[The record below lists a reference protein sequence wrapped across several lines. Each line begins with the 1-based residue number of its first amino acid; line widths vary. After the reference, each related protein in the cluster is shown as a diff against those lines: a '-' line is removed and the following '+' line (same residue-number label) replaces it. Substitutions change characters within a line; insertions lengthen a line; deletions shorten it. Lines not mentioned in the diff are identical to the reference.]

1 MLSVSSV
8 QPCDPIC
15 LQVRCFEIPV
25 TSEAMQNPK
34 KEPSLLRN
42 DTLSKGKYYFK
53 LSHVPDFV
61 KKQWC

>member
-25 TSEAMQNPK
+25 TSGAMQNPK
-34 KEPSLLRN
+34 KETSLLRI
-42 DTLSKGKYYFK
+42 DTLSKGK
-53 LSHVPDFV
+53 
-61 KKQWC
+61 